1 MLFRSEEVAV
11 VEPVPPVEE
20 PKVDEI
26 KTEEEFFERAR
37 LVAQALDAEA
47 AARQADEAN
56 AILAEIEIA
65 EPELDI
71 IAADAEHIALL
82 EAKQQETQ
90 TALDTIIE
98 KYNELA
104 AEKDNLTTNVSFLQ
118 RQSDQRQLDLLE
130 AQTENTTLAQAV
142 VEIESQLIA
151 AEQAAEQLRQ
161 RIAELEQA
169 AQVEVVEPEMGSDLA
184 ELEKLQAEFDNLMVL
199 EEEPAEEPP
208 VEEVAVTESH
218 VEDAIHAYDDERL
231 VTKND
236 KIELAD
242 TTPRPF
248 VSRGGVQS
256 NYDLLKA
263 TRSAPPP
270 QVYQDD
276 IPESGNAGF
285 GVRFP
290 ETASKGDMWL
300 RVDMNPNR
308 AYKFN
313 GIKWIEVDKNKTD
326 RFVYDKEY
334 IRHLHEGLVSGEYDL
349 DDLNDTERAQV
360 EQFRNN
366 TLL

>member
-1 MLFRSEEVAV
+1 MLFRS
-11 VEPVPPVEE
+11 
-20 PKVDEI
+20 
-26 KTEEEFFERAR
+26 
-37 LVAQALDAEA
+37 
-47 AARQADEAN
+47 
-56 AILAEIEIA
+56 
-65 EPELDI
+65 
-71 IAADAEHIALL
+71 
-82 EAKQQETQ
+82 
-90 TALDTIIE
+90 
-98 KYNELA
+98 
-104 AEKDNLTTNVSFLQ
+104 
-118 RQSDQRQLDLLE
+118 
-130 AQTENTTLAQAV
+130 
-142 VEIESQLIA
+142 
-151 AEQAAEQLRQ
+151 
-161 RIAELEQA
+161 
-169 AQVEVVEPEMGSDLA
+169 
-184 ELEKLQAEFDNLMVL
+184 
-199 EEEPAEEPP
+199 
-208 VEEVAVTESH
+208 
-218 VEDAIHAYDDERL
+218 
-231 VTKND
+231 
-236 KIELAD
+236 
-242 TTPRPF
+242 
-248 VSRGGVQS
+248 VQN